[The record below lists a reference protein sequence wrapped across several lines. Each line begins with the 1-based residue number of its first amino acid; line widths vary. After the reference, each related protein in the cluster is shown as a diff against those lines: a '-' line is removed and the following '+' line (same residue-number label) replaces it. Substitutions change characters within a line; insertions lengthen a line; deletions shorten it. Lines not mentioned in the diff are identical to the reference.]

1 MVLASSTTS
10 ILCMLLPLLMLFHQG
25 LQFSGSAHHLLR
37 TLDCRTIA
45 LEILVKLPYPQVS
58 GLNNSD
64 DKANLR
70 NSTLRRVN
78 LDEFLKSQEE
88 FDSQDTTDIKSKLQ
102 KLKCCIPAAAS
113 DSVLPGVYNKDLDDF
128 KKKLRFYVIH
138 LKDLQPVSV
147 SRPPQPTSSS
157 DNFRPMTVEC

>member
-25 LQFSGSAHHLLR
+25 LQFSGSAHRLLR

-45 LEILVKLPYPQVS
+45 LEILVKLPVS

-88 FDSQDTTDIKSKLQ
+88 FDSQDTMDIKSKLQ

>member
-25 LQFSGSAHHLLR
+25 LQFSVSAHHLLR
-37 TLDCRTIA
+37 MLDCRTIA
-45 LEILVKLPYPQVS
+45 LEISVKLPVS
-58 GLNNSD
+58 ELNNND
-64 DKANLR
+64 DNANLK

-78 LDEFLKSQEE
+78 LDEFIKSQEE
-88 FDSQDTTDIKSKLQ
+88 FDSQDTLDIKSKLQ

-113 DSVLPGVYNKDLDDF
+113 DSALPGVYNKDLDDF

-138 LKDLQPVSV
+138 LDDLQPVSV

-157 DNFRPMTVEC
+157 DNFRPRTVEC